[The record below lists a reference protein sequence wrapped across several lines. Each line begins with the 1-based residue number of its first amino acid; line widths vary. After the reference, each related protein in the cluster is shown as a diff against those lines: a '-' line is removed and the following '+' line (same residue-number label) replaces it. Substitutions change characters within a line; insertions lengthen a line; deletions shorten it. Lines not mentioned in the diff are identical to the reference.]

1 MSKNYLN
8 RRNVGYDP
16 IGNASTGGDPLF
28 SRTRRFYDPISAGIM
43 GATTLISGAL
53 SSNASKSAA
62 QTQADAATQAA
73 QLQQQTALA
82 GIPILQ
88 QAYGQGQQAVSGQQT
103 AQQNYLNNLYNTT
116 SGSQANIYA
125 ANTANLFP
133 YTSLGAAG
141 ATALQNA
148 IPDLSR
154 SFTSSDLNSYLAPN
168 YQFMLNQGLG
178 ATTQQL
184 NVGGGGSNIAR
195 GATKFAEDYAGNAYQ
210 NAFNNFQTQQNN
222 IYNRLSGIANIG
234 QTANNQNIS
243 AGGLYGNQLSNTFGT
258 LAPTSTQLATTTGTN
273 LANLAT
279 GLGNNTVGL
288 TTGGAA
294 AGAAGITG
302 AAQANAAGTVGSANA
317 LSGSLTNLG
326 QTYALSSLLAP
337 KANTAYG
344 TTPLQDTSIYNP
356 SASSGIMVNG
366 QSLLTQ

>member
-1 MSKNYLN
+1 MIKNYLN
-8 RRNVGYDP
+8 RRNIGHDP
-16 IGNASTGGDPLF
+16 IGDALIGGDPSF
-28 SRTRRFYDPISAGIM
+28 SRTRRFYDPVSAGIM
-43 GATTLISGAL
+43 AATTLVGGAI

-62 QTQADAATQAA
+62 STQADAATKAA
-73 QLQQQTALA
+73 EMQLASANAQIPYIQ
-82 GIPILQ
+82 GI
-88 QAYGQGQQAVSGQQT
+88 QGS
-103 AQQNYLNNLYNTT
+103 QQNYLDTLYNNT
-116 SGSQANIYA
+116 SGSQLGIYSN
-125 ANTANLFP
+125 NTQNLAP
-133 YTSLGAAG
+133 YQLLGNAG

-148 IPDLSR
+148 IPDLSKP
-154 SFTSSDLNSYLAPN
+154 FTSADLNSYLAPN

-258 LAPTSTQLATTTGTN
+258 LAPTSTGLATGTGTTV
-273 LANLAT
+273 ANLA
-279 GLGNNTVGL
+279 
-288 TTGGAA
+288 TGGAA

-317 LSGSLTNLG
+317 LSGGLTNLG